1 MDKLAYHYNKK
12 KLPAET
18 EGKYLYYYPCADLEN
33 ATVQMGGRGYITIE
47 VTDKEWE
54 SLIELDRIEYNN
66 EHKYVRH
73 TTVLPDED
81 GEISVKEQE
90 QLHTDETPIPT
101 ATAEKMDKEALFSK
115 LSEDDRQILNL
126 LKVDN
131 QKEVAKQLG
140 VTQGY
145 VSMAKQRAQYNLDY
159 LEYND
164 AVKTNDSEYI
174 WKCWNMFE
182 RKLKMPLFADVE
194 LEFILSRFNL
204 KDNQH
209 FFHWY
214 YSFGE
219 FIRFSL
225 AYYFYNE
232 KDIQKDLTYYM
243 TNASDQELAWF
254 KENYINEP
262 VFVQIVYIR
271 LITEFER
278 RRQSGLKSSSK
289 AIDGLLTAIEKL
301 AKEVNMPPEQ
311 FYMEKV
317 YPIIA
322 TIRNR
327 RHKEYYRFYTGKKLL
342 K

>member
-12 KLPAET
+12 KIPAET
-18 EGKYLYYYPCADLEN
+18 AGKYLYYYPCADVEN

-126 LKVDN
+126 LENEN
-131 QKEVAKQLG
+131 QKQIAEKFG

-145 VSMAKQRAQYNLDY
+145 VSTLKKRAQYNLDY
-159 LEYND
+159 LEYKD
-164 AVKTNDSEYI
+164 AVRTKDSGYI
-174 WKCWNMFE
+174 WKCWDMFT
-182 RKLKMPLFADVE
+182 RKLEMPLFADVE
-194 LEFILSRFNL
+194 LEFILSRLNP
-204 KDNQH
+204 KDLQH
-209 FFHWY
+209 FMYWY

-219 FIRFSL
+219 LIRFSL
-225 AYYFYNE
+225 AYYIYNE
-232 KDIQKDLTYYM
+232 KDIEKDLTYYI
-243 TNASDQELAWF
+243 TNASDQEIDWF
-254 KENYINEP
+254 KSNYADEP

-278 RRQSGLKSSSK
+278 RRQNGLKSSSK
-289 AIDGLLTAIEKL
+289 AIDGLRTAIEKL
-301 AKEVNMPPEQ
+301 AEKVNMPPEQ

-317 YPIIA
+317 YPIISF
-322 TIRNR
+322 IRQR
-327 RHKEYYRFYTGKKLL
+327 RYNEYHRFYTGKNL
-342 K
+342 KK